1 MSDDDKTDALHAAVD
16 RVVQLE
22 AELESSGEAKTGA
35 DAIADARAALHEWV
49 DTVTAVVSS
58 PGVGRVSLIH
68 ANGQTSTIAS
78 SHLPFLLSK
87 PAKFES

>member
-1 MSDDDKTDALHAAVD
+1 MSDDRQTPALQAALD
-16 RVVQLE
+16 RIVELE
-22 AELESSGEAKTGA
+22 AELESSGEIKRDG
-35 DAIADARAALHEWV
+35 DALADARAALHEWV
-49 DTVTAVVSS
+49 DTVTGVVSS
-58 PGVGRVSLIH
+58 PGVGRVALVH